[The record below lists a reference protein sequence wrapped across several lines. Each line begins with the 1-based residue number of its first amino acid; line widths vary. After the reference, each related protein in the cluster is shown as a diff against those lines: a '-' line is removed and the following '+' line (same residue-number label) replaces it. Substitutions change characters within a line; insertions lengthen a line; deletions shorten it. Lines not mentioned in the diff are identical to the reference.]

1 MKSSKKLT
9 EIVGKVWERVLEI
22 GDDEEL
28 KVYLKKVSFINLPIL
43 EIMNDWI
50 SSFENGMYARDKDWN
65 FNLIVSKERISE
77 ISKIIN
83 EVLDE

>member
-9 EIVGKVWERVLEI
+9 EIVGKVWEQVLEI

-28 KVYLKKVSFINLPIL
+28 KAYLKQVSLINLPIL

-50 SSFENGMYARDKDWN
+50 SSFENGMYVRDKDWN
-65 FNLIVSKERISE
+65 FNLIVSKERIIE